1 MTSPDGVTWATHSA
15 AEDNLWYDI
24 SWSPELGI
32 FCAVSIDGINRV
44 MITSSSQ
51 DENIANILTLTKM
64 STRNRN
70 NIIYNKVQGSII
82 YNTDTNTVDVYDG
95 IKWRQLGF
103 NN

>member
-1 MTSPDGVTWATHSA
+1 
-15 AEDNLWYDI
+15 
-24 SWSPELGI
+24 
-32 FCAVSIDGINRV
+32 

-64 STRNRN
+64 STQNRN